1 MIVLADCTHIS
12 LDAVYKATKTSANGD
27 VKSKSRATVEDM
39 GEDDDDDVAA
49 GPELP
54 PDAGEQLPEDDD
66 EGRFFGGGLTKN
78 TADVMD
84 FIDEQDND
92 ETVRLDARSD
102 QLEAR
107 LMGTIQKS
115 EKVDIAWLRK
125 LALNFEKRISK
136 NTELRAKFE
145 DKPEK
150 YVQGQ
155 VRVLVSLI

>member
-1 MIVLADCTHIS
+1 MVLANYTHVC
-12 LDAVYKATKTSANGD
+12 LDALYKATKTSANGD
-27 VKSKSRATVEDM
+27 VKSKSRATVEDED
-39 GEDDDDDVAA
+39 GDDDDDVAA

-54 PDAGEQLPEDDD
+54 PDADEQLPEDDD

-78 TADVMD
+78 TADVMN

-102 QLEAR
+102 QLKAR
-107 LMGTIQKS
+107 LTGTIQKP

>member
-1 MIVLADCTHIS
+1 M
-12 LDAVYKATKTSANGD
+12 YKATKIRANGD
-27 VKSKSRATVEDM
+27 VKTNARATVEDEGK
-39 GEDDDDDVAA
+39 GEDDDGDDDVVA

-54 PDAGEQLPEDDD
+54 PDGEEQLPDDDD

-78 TADVMD
+78 TTDVMD

-92 ETVRLDARSD
+92 ETVRWDA
-102 QLEAR
+102 LPVELGAR
-107 LMGTIQKS
+107 LIAVIQKP

-125 LALNFEKRISK
+125 LALNFEKKISR

-150 YVQGQ
+150 
-155 VRVLVSLI
+155 

>member
-1 MIVLADCTHIS
+1 MGDEGEEEGDDIV
-12 LDAVYKATKTSANGD
+12 
-27 VKSKSRATVEDM
+27 
-39 GEDDDDDVAA
+39 A

-54 PDAGEQLPEDDD
+54 PDEEEQLPDEDD
-66 EGRFFGGGLTKN
+66 EGRFFGGGLTKD

-84 FIDEQDND
+84 FIDEQEKD
-92 ETVRLDARSD
+92 ETVRLKASSATV
-102 QLEAR
+102 EAR
-107 LMGTIQKS
+107 LIGSMQTS

-150 YVQGQ
+150 YVRG
-155 VRVLVSLI
+155 LYTSW

>member
-1 MIVLADCTHIS
+1 M
-12 LDAVYKATKTSANGD
+12 YKATKTSANGD
-27 VKSKSRATVEDM
+27 VKTNGRATVED
-39 GEDDDDDVAA
+39 EVEDDDDVAA

-54 PDAGEQLPEDDD
+54 PDEEEQLSDDD
-66 EGRFFGGGLTKN
+66 EEGRFFGGGLTRD

-84 FIDEQDND
+84 FIDEQDKD
-92 ETVRLDARSD
+92 ETVHLDACSVK
-102 QLEAR
+102 LETR
-107 LMGTIQKS
+107 LMGAIQKS

-150 YVQGQ
+150 YVQG
-155 VRVLVSLI
+155 LYTSW

>member
-1 MIVLADCTHIS
+1 MFLADCTYVS

-27 VKSKSRATVEDM
+27 VKSKPRATAEDV
-39 GEDDDDDVAA
+39 GGDDDDDVAA

-54 PDAGEQLPEDDD
+54 PDPDEQLPEDDD

-102 QLEAR
+102 QLGAR
-107 LMGTIQKS
+107 LMGTIQES

>member
-1 MIVLADCTHIS
+1 M
-12 LDAVYKATKTSANGD
+12 YKATKLSANAH
-27 VKSKSRATVEDM
+27 VKSKARAKVEDE
-39 GEDDDDDVAA
+39 GTDDDVAA

-54 PDAGEQLPEDDD
+54 PDEDEQLPEDDD

-92 ETVRLDARSD
+92 ETVRWNARSD
-102 QLEAR
+102 ELEAR
-107 LMGTIQKS
+107 LISATQKS

-145 DKPEK
+145 HKPEK
-150 YVQGQ
+150 YVLG
-155 VRVLVSLI
+155 L

>member
-1 MIVLADCTHIS
+1 M
-12 LDAVYKATKTSANGD
+12 YKATKLSANGHA
-27 VKSKSRATVEDM
+27 KTKTNARATVHDE
-39 GEDDDDDVAA
+39 GEDDDDDQVA

-54 PDAGEQLPEDDD
+54 PDQEEQLPDDDDD
-66 EGRFFGGGLTKN
+66 EGRFFGGGITKN

-84 FIDEQDND
+84 FIDEQDQD
-92 ETVRLDARSD
+92 ETVRLGPHI
-102 QLEAR
+102 LETR
-107 LMGTIQKS
+107 LMGSTQQS

-150 YVQGQ
+150 YVQGLYIC
-155 VRVLVSLI
+155 R